1 MTTPSRR
8 QFLAQVASTYAGSV
22 LLSAQNGAKR
32 WADRLGLQVYTV
44 RDQLTKDFEG
54 TFAKIAEAGYKDVEL
69 FGSLGDRTPKEVR
82 AMLDR
87 HGLSAVSTHIAV
99 GPGPD
104 LDRQLEGYQVMGH
117 RFTAVR
123 TGPPPTPGGARGGP
137 RPPEPNTPDRW
148 KQQAAAL
155 NQIGQAGKKFGLR
168 ALLHNHVGE
177 FAPMAGGGTGYE
189 ILLKETDPNLV
200 VMELDIGWSTV
211 AGQNAIEM
219 FKKQPGRFALWHV
232 KDTKGL
238 AATVARPIGERQQ
251 GASSQFVPVGS
262 GDIDYKAIFAQAQ
275 TAGLQHFFVEQDNA
289 VEGDSVAAIRTSA
302 ENLKRLLR

>member
-8 QFLAQVASTYAGSV
+8 QFLAQVAGTYAGSV
-22 LLSAQNGAKR
+22 LLSAQNGGKR

-44 RDQLTKDFEG
+44 RDHLSKDFEG

-69 FGSLGDRTPKEVR
+69 FGSLGDRSPKDVR
-82 AMLDR
+82 AILDR
-87 HGLSAVSTHIAV
+87 NGLSAVSTHIGV
-99 GPGPD
+99 GPGAD
-104 LDRQLEGYQVMGH
+104 LDRQLEGYQIIGH

-123 TGPPPTPGGARGGP
+123 TGSPPSTGGARGGR

-155 NQIGQAGKKFGLR
+155 NQVGQAGKRYGIR

-177 FAPMAGGGTGYE
+177 FVSMEGGGTGYE

-200 VMELDIGWSTV
+200 VMELDIGWSSI

-219 FKKQPGRFALWHV
+219 FKKNPGRYALWHV

-238 AATVARPIGERQQ
+238 AATVAKPIGERQQ
-251 GASSQFVPVGS
+251 GASSQFVPVGT
-262 GDIDYKAIFAQAQ
+262 GDLDYKTIFAAAQ
-275 TAGLQHFFVEQDNA
+275 TAGLQHFFIEQDNA
-289 VEGDSVAAIRTSA
+289 VDGDSVAAIQASA
-302 ENLKRLLR
+302 ANLKRLLG